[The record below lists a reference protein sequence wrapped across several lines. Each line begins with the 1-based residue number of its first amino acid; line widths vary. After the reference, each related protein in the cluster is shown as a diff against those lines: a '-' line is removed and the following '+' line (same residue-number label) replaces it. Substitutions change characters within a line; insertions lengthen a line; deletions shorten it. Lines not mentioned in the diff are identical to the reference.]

1 MMQLVRVLG
10 SSLARIADAMVSAFI
25 VNVGA
30 PSLDEDPSGLT
41 LARANAEGGAVLRA
55 GGTAIDYLLRRHI
68 EVAQRP
74 LVLGVEDTQPLTVGF
89 VDLVGSTALAQ
100 QMPMGELGAML
111 ASFDQLTSDLIVDGG
126 GRLVKLIGD
135 EAMFVAADPSAA
147 CEIALALAEQLAAHG
162 KLPPARGALATGDI
176 LTRDG
181 DYFGPVVNLAAR
193 AVKLAEP
200 SSVLASDRT
209 ARAAPDGYTFTSVGA
224 RPLKGFD
231 ERVELFRL
239 DRSS

>member
-1 MMQLVRVLG
+1 M
-10 SSLARIADAMVSAFI
+10 
-25 VNVGA
+25 
-30 PSLDEDPSGLT
+30 
-41 LARANAEGGAVLRA
+41 
-55 GGTAIDYLLRRHI
+55 
-68 EVAQRP
+68 
-74 LVLGVEDTQPLTVGF
+74 
-89 VDLVGSTALAQ
+89 
-100 QMPMGELGAML
+100 
-111 ASFDQLTSDLIVDGG
+111 
-126 GRLVKLIGD
+126 
-135 EAMFVAADPSAA
+135 
-147 CEIALALAEQLAAHG
+147 ALAEQLAAHG

-200 SSVLASDRT
+200 SSVLASDHT

-231 ERVELFRL
+231 EPVELFRL